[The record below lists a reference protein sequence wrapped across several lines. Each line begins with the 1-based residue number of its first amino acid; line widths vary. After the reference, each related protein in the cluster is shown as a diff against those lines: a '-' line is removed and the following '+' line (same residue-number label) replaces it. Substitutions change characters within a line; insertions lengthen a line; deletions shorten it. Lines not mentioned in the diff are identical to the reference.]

1 MAAIFLQKDAQELL
15 KNKYVIVM
23 GGSIQRS
30 IYKDLIRLIQGNTFL
45 TDNLLRMKG
54 EDSCLRDKLLDG
66 GMRGADKKGIGYREV
81 RQYQT
86 DFYFL
91 QFIFM
96 TRSYNTYIESVINK
110 LALAEQKPDVIIV
123 NSCLWDITRYGK
135 IPVPE
140 YKQNL
145 HKLFKKLKS
154 DLPEC
159 LVIWNTNPAISHN
172 PKGGVFIPG
181 LDYLKDSMELHVLEA
196 NYYASKAAVEYGHDV
211 IDLHYFLR
219 HQIHRRAED
228 GIHWDMTG
236 HRRITNLI
244 LSHIAQTWGVKMPKH
259 IKIQMDDNGNEI
271 NENSQPNNT
280 GSREETEKIKFK
292 SIFDVEK
299 KIPEK
304 PKHDDIVEVEV
315 AKDKNKPIPNA
326 TKPET
331 FKPKSARNRNNKRK
345 RRQGRQWQND
355 RHSPVPTMHNDN
367 VQVFNYNH
375 QPQNVQHAN
384 FNFQSANQI
393 QQNPFVP
400 RPNPFHNPPIPSN
413 QFHHAHSQNVDYSQ
427 NVVHSQNVD
436 YSQNVVHSQNIVRS
450 HNMVHSQNMVNQQN
464 IVHQQNMVGNPFQNQ
479 NLRNNAFQQQDF
491 RNDNF
496 QMLNFDNGQ
505 WQPYQEEELS
515 HEHFQNHAEHNR
527 FNPYGRERGPMY

>member
-96 TRSYNTYIESVINK
+96 TRSYNSYIESVINK
-110 LALAEQKPDVIIV
+110 LASAEQKPDVIIV

-135 IPVPE
+135 VPVPE

-244 LSHIAQTWGVKMPKH
+244 LSHIAQTWNVKMPKH
-259 IKIQMDDNGNEI
+259 IKIQMDNNGNEI
-271 NENSQPNNT
+271 NENSQSNNT
-280 GSREETEKIKFK
+280 ESREETEKIKFK

-299 KIPEK
+299 KEPEK
-304 PKHDDIVEVEV
+304 LKHDDIVEVEV
-315 AKDKNKPIPNA
+315 PAAKDKNKPIPNA

-331 FKPKSARNRNNKRK
+331 FKPKSARIKHNKKK
-345 RRQGRQWQND
+345 RRQGSHWQND
-355 RHSPVPTMHNDN
+355 RQSPVPSMHNDN

-375 QPQNVQHAN
+375 QPQHIQHAN
-384 FNFQSANQI
+384 FNFLPANQI
-393 QQNPFVP
+393 QQNPFIP
-400 RPNPFHNPPIPSN
+400 RPNPFHNPPMQSN
-413 QFHHAHSQNVDYSQ
+413 QFHHAPAQIM
-427 NVVHSQNVD
+427 VHAQ
-436 YSQNVVHSQNIVRS
+436 
-450 HNMVHSQNMVNQQN
+450 NMVHT
-464 IVHQQNMVGNPFQNQ
+464 QNMVGNPFQNQ
-479 NLRNNAFQQQDF
+479 NLRNDAFQQQDF

-515 HEHFQNHAEHNR
+515 HEHFQNHSELNR
-527 FNPYGRERGPMY
+527 FNPYSRGRGRGPMY